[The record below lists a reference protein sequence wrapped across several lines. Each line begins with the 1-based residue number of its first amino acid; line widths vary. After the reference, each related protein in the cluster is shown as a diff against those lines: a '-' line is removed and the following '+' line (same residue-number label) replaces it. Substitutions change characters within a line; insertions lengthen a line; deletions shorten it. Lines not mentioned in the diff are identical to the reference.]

1 VNCLENDKLKLAN
14 PSRCWRVLRLTW
26 SLNCARHIHS
36 HIFQKSDPSKSGS
49 LQLSLKSILSEMSL
63 FEPPNFDVFEGCLRG
78 VVARRTNL
86 KFADVD
92 VERSETDRA
101 ILLLVKIGVLNI
113 KGQSLG
119 IAVEHGDYWVAAH
132 SQAKLVR

>member
-1 VNCLENDKLKLAN
+1 
-14 PSRCWRVLRLTW
+14 
-26 SLNCARHIHS
+26 
-36 HIFQKSDPSKSGS
+36 
-49 LQLSLKSILSEMSL
+49 MSL
-63 FEPPNFDVFEGCLRG
+63 FEPPNFDVFEECLRG

-113 KGQSLG
+113 KRQSLG

-132 SQAKLVR
+132 SQAKLVRQRSKHKIEFNWRHTAAATAA